1 LLARAIK
8 VQALKEK
15 AANARGETNA
25 AIRARMAQINKNYQ
39 EILTNWKNLKAERLE
54 KTAIG

>member
-25 AIRARMAQINKNYQ
+25 AINARMAQINKNYQ